1 MFLKQIKRKNIFKLT
16 VMPIFLFAS
25 FLSILFS
32 SQFSTTVYAATYMGL
47 SISEENIDFH
57 FNQAE
62 NAASAFKKDRTIV
75 RCNTNNTAGFAAYVS
90 SIDEDTNLNHTD
102 PSVTQKITSITSM
115 TDESSFNSKNWGYS
129 PVFQS
134 MQNNI
139 FIPIPKVSQPDLA
152 LQTHYIGPESF
163 FLNFGVKT
171 GPDLPSGTYS
181 KKILVTAVTNH
192 VPTSTVLIPGQNFK
206 DAITSLGPTG
216 VVKSFKHANAAP
228 PAGAATKVVSTADSE
243 VPAYAWYDPAA
254 QSILWWSDADT
265 AYANEDSSYMF
276 HDIGD
281 NYSDMDLI
289 DMTGINTSRVK
300 NMSWMFH
307 GGKWIVKHIN
317 LTGFDTSNVE
327 DMSYMFGSFTMGANF
342 DIDPIDFSS
351 FDTSKVTNM
360 EAMFDGSYLPSID
373 IRNFNTS
380 NVTNMRR
387 MFAEQGK
394 LKELDLTGL
403 NVRNVTSIDNFL
415 WQTKEKLTSLSLSGW
430 DLSHITDM
438 SGFFSRMT
446 NLEHLNLQDFKTTN
460 VTNMKAMFK
469 GTKKLT
475 NLDLSSFDTSQVD
488 DMSSMF
494 EDMESL
500 SSINLSSFN
509 TSHVTTMRRMF
520 YMDIGNP
527 PITELDLSSF
537 NTSRVTDMERMFVG
551 LAYLQNLNVS
561 SFDTRNVE
569 NMEAMFY
576 YTFVVNQNDT
586 QLDISNFDTHNLR
599 RADGM
604 FNYMKVKTIYA
615 SPNFVTDNLTPN
627 PANIFMDN
635 SNLTG
640 GNGTTWA
647 WPNYT
652 SNFAH
657 IDAPGNPGYF
667 TQKP

>member
-192 VPTSTVLIPGQNFK
+192 VPTSTVLIPGQNFR
-206 DAITSLGPTG
+206 DAIVNLGPTG
-216 VVKSFKHANAAP
+216 VVKSFKRANAAP
-228 PAGAATKVVSTADSE
+228 PAGTATTVVSTADSE

-265 AYANEDSSYMF
+265 VYANEDSGQMF
-276 HDIGD
+276 FNLGD
-281 NYSDMDLI
+281 LERI

-300 NMSWMFH
+300 NMSAMFH
-307 GGKWIVKHIN
+307 SGNNIYKHIELSN
-317 LTGFDTSNVE
+317 FDTSNAE
-327 DMSYMFGSFTMGANF
+327 DMSYMFGTSGTRTMENV
-342 DIDPIDFSS
+342 DPIDFSS

-360 EAMFDGSYLPSID
+360 EDMFDGSYLPSID
-373 IRNFNTS
+373 IHNFNTS
-380 NVTNMRR
+380 NVTSMKF
-387 MFAEQGK
+387 MFAK
-394 LKELDLTGL
+394 LGRPTTLNLSGLDVRSLTDLDTFFYGS
-403 NVRNVTSIDNFL
+403 RSMI
-415 WQTKEKLTSLSLSGW
+415 TSLDLSGW
-430 DLSHITDM
+430 DLSHIDYM
-438 SGFFSRMT
+438 GMLFAGME
-446 NLEHLNLQDFKTTN
+446 NLEYLNLQDFKTTSI
-460 VTNMKAMFK
+460 TNMKAMFQ
-469 GTKKLT
+469 GVKKLR
-475 NLDLSSFDTSQVD
+475 NLDLSSFDTSQVT

-500 SSINLSSFN
+500 TTINLSSFN
-509 TSHVTTMRRMF
+509 TSNVTDMSQMFAMTIANPPISSLDLSNFDTSNVTNMAEMFEGLSNLTELKIQSFNTKKVTNMYRMF
-520 YMDIGNP
+520 YWSFMTPANGTLDI
-527 PITELDLSSF
+527 
-537 NTSRVTDMERMFVG
+537 
-551 LAYLQNLNVS
+551 S
-561 SFDTRNVE
+561 SFDTRSLTNG
-569 NMEAMFY
+569 EAMF
-576 YTFVVNQNDT
+576 Q
-586 QLDISNFDTHNLR
+586 
-599 RADGM
+599 
-604 FNYMKVKTIYA
+604 YMKVKTIYA
-615 SPNFVTDNLTPN
+615 SPSFTTNLITSPMSFFMDNDNLTG
-627 PANIFMDN
+627 A
-635 SNLTG
+635 
-640 GNGTTWA
+640 NGTTWDYSKQDRVYA
-647 WPNYT
+647 R
-652 SNFAH
+652 
-657 IDAPGNPGYF
+657 IDTPGNPGYF

>member
-16 VMPIFLFAS
+16 AMPIFLVAS
-25 FLSILFS
+25 LLSILFS
-32 SQFSTTVYAATYMGL
+32 SQFSTTAYAATYMGL
-47 SISEENIDFH
+47 TISEENIDFH

-62 NAASAFKKDRTIV
+62 NAASAFKRDHTTV
-75 RCNTNNTAGFAAYVS
+75 RCNTNNITGFAAYVS

-115 TDESSFNSKNWGYS
+115 GDESSFNSKNWGYL
-129 PVFQS
+129 PQHPL

-139 FIPIPKVSQPDLA
+139 FIPIPKASQPDLA
-152 LQTHYIGPESF
+152 FQTHYKGPESF

-192 VPTSTVLIPGQNFK
+192 VPTSTVLIPGQNFR
-206 DAITSLGPTG
+206 DAIVNLGPTG
-216 VVKSFKHANAAP
+216 VVKSFKRANAAP
-228 PAGAATKVVSTADSE
+228 PAGTATTVVSTADSE
-243 VPAYAWYDPAA
+243 VPAYSWYDPAA

-265 AYANEDSSYMF
+265 VYANEDSGQMF
-276 HDIGD
+276 FSLGD
-281 NYSDMDLI
+281 LERI

-300 NMSWMFH
+300 NMSAMFH
-307 GGKWIVKHIN
+307 SGNNIYKHIELSN
-317 LTGFDTSNVE
+317 FDTSNAE
-327 DMSYMFGSFTMGANF
+327 DMSYMFGTSGTRTMENV
-342 DIDPIDFSS
+342 DPIDFSS

-360 EAMFDGSYLPSID
+360 EDMFDGSYLPSID
-373 IRNFNTS
+373 IHNFNTS
-380 NVTNMRR
+380 NVTSMKF
-387 MFAEQGK
+387 MFAK
-394 LKELDLTGL
+394 LGRPTTLNLSGLDVRSLTDLDTFFYGS
-403 NVRNVTSIDNFL
+403 RSMI
-415 WQTKEKLTSLSLSGW
+415 TSLDLSGW
-430 DLSHITDM
+430 DLSHIDYM
-438 SGFFSRMT
+438 GMLFAGME
-446 NLEHLNLQDFKTTN
+446 NLEYLNLQDFKTTSI
-460 VTNMKAMFK
+460 TNMKAMFQ
-469 GTKKLT
+469 GVKKLR
-475 NLDLSSFDTSQVD
+475 NLDLSSFDTSQVT

-500 SSINLSSFN
+500 YTIDLSSFD

-520 YMDIGNP
+520 YMAAGNP

-537 NTSRVTDMERMFVG
+537 NTSQVTDMERMFVG

-627 PANIFMDN
+627 PANVFMDN
-635 SNLTG
+635 DNLTG

>member
-1 MFLKQIKRKNIFKLT
+1 MFLKQIKRKSIFKLT
-16 VMPIFLFAS
+16 IMPIFLLAS
-25 FLSILFS
+25 FLSILFF
-32 SQFSTTVYAATYMGL
+32 SQFSTTAYAATYMNL
-47 SISEENIDFH
+47 SISEANINFH

-62 NAASAFKKDRTIV
+62 NAASAFKKDFTTV
-75 RCNTNNTAGFAAYVS
+75 RCNTNNATGFTTYVS

-102 PSVTQKITSITSM
+102 PSVTQKITSITSSGNG
-115 TDESSFNSKNWGYS
+115 SSFNSKNWGYLTEQF
-129 PVFQS
+129 V
-134 MQNNI
+134 QNDI
-139 FIPIPKVSQPDLA
+139 FIPIPKSSQPDQVLK
-152 LQTHYIGPESF
+152 TYSSGRSTF
-163 FLNFGVKT
+163 FLFFGVKT

-181 KKILVTAVTNH
+181 KKILVTAITNH
-192 VPTSTVLIPGQNFK
+192 VPTSTVLIPGKDFK
-206 DAITSLGPTG
+206 NAITSLGPIG
-216 VVKSFKHANAAP
+216 VVKSFKRANAAP

-243 VPAYAWYDPAA
+243 VPAYVWYDPAA

-265 AYANEDSSYMF
+265 TYANEDSSYMF

-289 DMTGINTSRVK
+289 DTTGINTSRVK

-307 GGKWIVKHIN
+307 GGKYIVKHIN
-317 LTGFDTSNVE
+317 LTGFNTSNVE
-327 DMSYMFGSFTMGANF
+327 DMSYMFGSFTMGAKF
-342 DIDPIDFSS
+342 DLDPIDFSS

-360 EAMFDGSYLPSID
+360 EHMFDGSYLPSID
-373 IRNFNTS
+373 IHNFNTS
-380 NVTNMRR
+380 NVTNMGY
-387 MFAEQGK
+387 MFANLGK
-394 LKELDLTGL
+394 PTTLNLSGLD
-403 NVRNVTSIDNFL
+403 VHNVTNFFDFFSL
-415 WQTKEKLTSLSLSGW
+415 SRDKITSLNLSGW

-438 SGFFSRMT
+438 SGFFSQMT

-475 NLDLSSFDTSQVD
+475 NLDLSSFDTSQVSN
-488 DMSSMF
+488 MSSMF

-500 SSINLSSFN
+500 STINLSSFD
-509 TSHVTTMRRMF
+509 TSNVTTMNRMF
-520 YMDIGNP
+520 FMNSGNP
-527 PITELDLSSF
+527 PITDLDLSSF

-576 YTFVVNQNDT
+576 YAFVVNQNDT

-635 SNLTG
+635 TNLTG